1 MSNIKYPWLKKY
13 LHYFDAD
20 KLAHAQLFS
29 GKSGIGKSYFS
40 YELSKSLLCPN
51 STKLF
56 DYCGKCISCNSF
68 NSGTHPDFKSIQLE
82 GENKVIKI
90 SQLRG
95 TKKDNGDEGI
105 LNFSHETPLISKSKI
120 IHISSAENMNTESQ
134 NFLLKTLEEPSNNT
148 YIFLTSSKPFL
159 LKPTLLSRLN
169 HVSLSLPEK
178 KETLDW
184 LKSINVEINYQ
195 ELNFLEDVNIID
207 LSSDLIKQARQE
219 IDEFS
224 SDLAKCNSSKKIE
237 KIAAKWDDSNL
248 LKKLNWLSKIIR
260 NSIFLKIN
268 QSDLESPLFA
278 ESISY
283 LANSKSLIDLFEL
296 SNELN
301 TLIDGLVK
309 GVNLNNKLQIKA
321 LLSSY

>member
-13 LHYFDAD
+13 MHYFDD
-20 KLAHAQLFS
+20 NKLAHAQLFS

-51 STKLF
+51 SAKLF

-95 TKKDNGDEGI
+95 TKKDNGTEGI

-120 IHISSAENMNTESQ
+120 VHISSAENMNTESQ

-148 YIFLTSSKPFL
+148 YIFLTSSKPYL

-169 HVSLSLPEK
+169 HISISSPKRE
-178 KETLDW
+178 ETLDW

-207 LSSDLIKQARQE
+207 LSSDLIIQARQE
-219 IDEFS
+219 IDDFS

-237 KIAAKWDDSNL
+237 KIATKWDDSNL
-248 LKKLNWLSKIIR
+248 LKKLVYIL
-260 NSIFLKIN
+260 
-268 QSDLESPLFA
+268 
-278 ESISY
+278 
-283 LANSKSLIDLFEL
+283 LIK
-296 SNELN
+296 NY
-301 TLIDGLVK
+301 IC
-309 GVNLNNKLQIKA
+309 A
-321 LLSSY
+321 

>member
-13 LHYFDAD
+13 LYYFDAK

-29 GKSGIGKSYFS
+29 GNSGIGKSYFS

-95 TKKDNGDEGI
+95 TKKDNGTEGI
-105 LNFSHETPLISKSKI
+105 VNFSHETPLLSKSKI

-148 YIFLTSSKPFL
+148 YIFLTSSKPYL
-159 LKPTLLSRLN
+159 LKPTLLSKNGPNML
-169 HVSLSLPEK
+169 
-178 KETLDW
+178 
-184 LKSINVEINYQ
+184 
-195 ELNFLEDVNIID
+195 
-207 LSSDLIKQARQE
+207 
-219 IDEFS
+219 
-224 SDLAKCNSSKKIE
+224 
-237 KIAAKWDDSNL
+237 
-248 LKKLNWLSKIIR
+248 
-260 NSIFLKIN
+260 
-268 QSDLESPLFA
+268 
-278 ESISY
+278 
-283 LANSKSLIDLFEL
+283 
-296 SNELN
+296 
-301 TLIDGLVK
+301 
-309 GVNLNNKLQIKA
+309 
-321 LLSSY
+321 

>member
-13 LHYFDAD
+13 LHYFDAN

-51 STKLF
+51 SAKLF

-95 TKKDNGDEGI
+95 TKKENGAEGI

-148 YIFLTSSKPFL
+148 YIFLTSSKPNL

-169 HVSLSLPEK
+169 HVSISFPKRE
-178 KETLDW
+178 ETLDW

-195 ELNFLEDVNIID
+195 ELNFLEDVNLID
-207 LSSDLIKQARQE
+207 LSLIH
-219 IDEFS
+219 I
-224 SDLAKCNSSKKIE
+224 
-237 KIAAKWDDSNL
+237 
-248 LKKLNWLSKIIR
+248 
-260 NSIFLKIN
+260 
-268 QSDLESPLFA
+268 
-278 ESISY
+278 
-283 LANSKSLIDLFEL
+283 
-296 SNELN
+296 
-301 TLIDGLVK
+301 
-309 GVNLNNKLQIKA
+309 
-321 LLSSY
+321 

>member
-51 STKLF
+51 SVKLF
-56 DYCGKCISCNSF
+56 DYCGKCVSCNSF

-82 GENKVIKI
+82 GENRVIKI

-95 TKKDNGDEGI
+95 TKKENGAEGI
-105 LNFSHETPLISKSKI
+105 VNFSHETSLISKSKI

-207 LSSDLIKQARQE
+207 LSSDLIIQARQE
-219 IDEFS
+219 IDDFS

-268 QSDLESPLFA
+268 QNDIKSPFFA

-283 LANSKSLIDLFEL
+283 LADSKSLNDLFEF

>member
-68 NSGTHPDFKSIQLE
+68 NSGTHPDFKKIQLE

-95 TKKDNGDEGI
+95 TKKDNGAEGI

-120 IHISSAENMNTESQ
+120 VHINSAENMNTESQ

-207 LSSDLIKQARQE
+207 LSSDLIIQARQE
-219 IDEFS
+219 IDDFS

-260 NSIFLKIN
+260 NSIFLKLN
-268 QSDLESPLFA
+268 QNDLKSPFFA
-278 ESISY
+278 ENISY
-283 LANSKSLIDLFEL
+283 LADSKSLNDLFEF

>member
-13 LHYFDAD
+13 LYYFDAK

-29 GKSGIGKSYFS
+29 GNSGIGKSYFS
-40 YELSKSLLCPN
+40 YELSKSLLCLN

-95 TKKDNGDEGI
+95 TKKDIGSEGI
-105 LNFSHETPLISKSKI
+105 HNFSHETPLLSKSKI

-148 YIFLTSSKPFL
+148 YIFLTSSKPYL

-169 HVSLSLPEK
+169 HISISFPKRE
-178 KETLDW
+178 ETLDW
-184 LKSINVEINYQ
+184 LKSINVEINYP
-195 ELNFLEDVNIID
+195 ELNFLEDVNLID
-207 LSSDLIKQARQE
+207 LSSDLINQIRQE
-219 IDEFS
+219 IDDFA

-237 KIAAKWDDSNL
+237 KIASKWDDSNL

-268 QSDLESPLFA
+268 QGDLKSPLFI

-301 TLIDGLVK
+301 NLIDGLAK
-309 GVNLNNKLQIKA
+309 GANLNNKLQIKA

>member
-1 MSNIKYPWLKKY
+1 
-13 LHYFDAD
+13 
-20 KLAHAQLFS
+20 
-29 GKSGIGKSYFS
+29 
-40 YELSKSLLCPN
+40 
-51 STKLF
+51 
-56 DYCGKCISCNSF
+56 
-68 NSGTHPDFKSIQLE
+68 
-82 GENKVIKI
+82 
-90 SQLRG
+90 
-95 TKKDNGDEGI
+95 
-105 LNFSHETPLISKSKI
+105 
-120 IHISSAENMNTESQ
+120 MNTESQ

-207 LSSDLIKQARQE
+207 LSSDLINQARQE
-219 IDEFS
+219 IDDFS

-268 QSDLESPLFA
+268 QNDLEITNSEENPSCNW
-278 ESISY
+278 SIIFFTSNGITTLNIFTTKRAKAPYKNSFLYGFRY
-283 LANSKSLIDLFEL
+283 LNITFNFKFFI
-296 SNELN
+296 
-301 TLIDGLVK
+301 
-309 GVNLNNKLQIKA
+309 
-321 LLSSY
+321 

>member
-13 LHYFDAD
+13 LHYLDAN

-40 YELSKSLLCPN
+40 YELSKSLLCLN
-51 STKLF
+51 STNLF

-68 NSGTHPDFKSIQLE
+68 NSGIHPDFKTIQLE

-95 TKKDNGDEGI
+95 TKKDNGAEGI
-105 LNFSHETPLISKSKI
+105 LNFSHETPLMSKSKI
-120 IHISSAENMNTESQ
+120 IHISSAESMNTESQ
-134 NFLLKTLEEPSNNT
+134 NLLLKTLEEPSNNT
-148 YIFLTSSKPFL
+148 YIFLTSSKPYL

-169 HVSLSLPEK
+169 HLSLSFPKK

-184 LKSINVEINYQ
+184 LKSINVEINHQ

-207 LSSDLIKQARQE
+207 LSSNLIEQVRQE
-219 IDEFS
+219 IDDFS

-268 QSDLESPLFA
+268 QSDLKSPLFA
-278 ESISY
+278 ESVSY

-301 TLIDGLVK
+301 TLIDGLAK

>member
-51 STKLF
+51 SVKLF
-56 DYCGKCISCNSF
+56 DYCGKCVSCNSF

-95 TKKDNGDEGI
+95 TKKDNGTEGI

-120 IHISSAENMNTESQ
+120 VHISSAENMNTESQ

-169 HVSLSLPEK
+169 HVSFSLPEK

-301 TLIDGLVK
+301 ILIDGLVK

>member
-13 LHYFDAD
+13 LHYFDAN

-51 STKLF
+51 SVKLF

-95 TKKDNGDEGI
+95 TKKENGAEGI

-207 LSSDLIKQARQE
+207 LSSDLIIQARQE
-219 IDEFS
+219 IDDFS

-268 QSDLESPLFA
+268 QNDLKSPFFA
-278 ESISY
+278 ESIAY
-283 LANSKSLIDLFEL
+283 LADSKSLNDLFEF

>member
-13 LHYFDAD
+13 LHYFDAA

-95 TKKDNGDEGI
+95 TKKDNGTEGI

-207 LSSDLIKQARQE
+207 LSSDLIIQARQE
-219 IDEFS
+219 IDDFS

>member
-13 LHYFDAD
+13 LYYFDAK

-29 GKSGIGKSYFS
+29 GNSGIGKSYFS

-95 TKKDNGDEGI
+95 TKKDNGTEGI
-105 LNFSHETPLISKSKI
+105 LNFSHETPLMSKSKI

-148 YIFLTSSKPFL
+148 YIFLTSSKPYL

-169 HVSLSLPEK
+169 HVSISFPKRE
-178 KETLDW
+178 ETLDW

-195 ELNFLEDVNIID
+195 ELNFLEDVNLID
-207 LSSDLIKQARQE
+207 LSSELINQIKQE
-219 IDEFS
+219 IDDFA

-268 QSDLESPLFA
+268 QGDLKSPLFI

-301 TLIDGLVK
+301 NLIDGLAK

>member
-95 TKKDNGDEGI
+95 TKKDNGTDGI
-105 LNFSHETPLISKSKI
+105 LNFSHETPLLSKSKI

-219 IDEFS
+219 IDDFS

-268 QSDLESPLFA
+268 QSGLESPLFA

>member
-68 NSGTHPDFKSIQLE
+68 NSGTHPDFKKIQLE

-95 TKKDNGDEGI
+95 TKKDNGTEGI

-120 IHISSAENMNTESQ
+120 VRINYAENMNTESQ

-169 HVSLSLPEK
+169 HVSFSLPEK

-207 LSSDLIKQARQE
+207 LSSDLIIQARQE
-219 IDEFS
+219 IDDFS

-268 QSDLESPLFA
+268 QNDLKSPFFA

-283 LANSKSLIDLFEL
+283 LADSKSLNDLFEF

>member
-51 STKLF
+51 SVKLF

-95 TKKDNGDEGI
+95 TKKENGAEGI

-268 QSDLESPLFA
+268 QNDIKSPFFA

-283 LANSKSLIDLFEL
+283 LADSKSLNDLFEF